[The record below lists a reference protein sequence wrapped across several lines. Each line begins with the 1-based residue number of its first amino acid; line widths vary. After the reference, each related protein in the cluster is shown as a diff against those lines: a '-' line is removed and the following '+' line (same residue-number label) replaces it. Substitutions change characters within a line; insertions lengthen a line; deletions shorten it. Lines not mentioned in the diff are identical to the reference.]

1 MFCELSATHRE
12 KVEDGPFSLNLE
24 REGSLGLPGEFN
36 RCPLTSDEPK
46 RGWSSDG
53 RTERF
58 NFTATLQQV

>member
-1 MFCELSATHRE
+1 MFCELATHRG
-12 KVEDGPFSLNLE
+12 KVEDGLFSLNLE

-36 RCPLTSDEPK
+36 RCPLTSDGLK

-58 NFTATLQQV
+58 NFTASLKL